1 MHGTNQKRNNMKK
14 ITIIG
19 NVGRIPALRTNSKG
33 TEFYEF
39 SVAINGKEDA
49 CMWVSVILRKTF
61 EKIVPY
67 LTKGKN
73 VYIEGD
79 FGLEVFRNEPSIT
92 IYANDVQLLG
102 NKNETQESDV
112 VDRRP
117 DVY

>member
-1 MHGTNQKRNNMKK
+1 MKK

-39 SVAINGKEDA
+39 SVAVNGKEDA
-49 CMWVSVILRKTF
+49 CLWVSVILRKTF

-73 VYIEGD
+73 VYLEGD
-79 FGLEVFRNEPSIT
+79 FGLEVFRNEPSLT

-102 NKNETQESDV
+102 NKNESAESEF
-112 VDRRP
+112 VDRKP

>member
-1 MHGTNQKRNNMKK
+1 MKK

-19 NVGRIPALRTNSKG
+19 NVGRVPALRTNSKG

-39 SVAINGKEDA
+39 SVAVNGKDDA
-49 CMWVSVILRKTF
+49 CLWVSVVLRKTF

-79 FGLEVFRNEPSIT
+79 FSLEVFKNEPSLT

-102 NKNETQESDV
+102 NKNESQKSDV
-112 VDRRP
+112 VSRNA